1 MHSRVPGVD
10 LLLTHDSSSMYGL
23 PVPSFQSPYT
33 CARYISAGS
42 CCVHVDMHLC
52 PRHTGEVEVLPVGAG
67 INEEQVAGSAPLV
80 RALVVERLELM
91 WRNCEPHIDG
101 SMGKPDPRYMEAG
114 IRIVDRLS
122 RLYRLDQPQAADNEP
137 DSVSRVDKRELAAA
151 GLAELEQKLSH
162 LG

>member
-1 MHSRVPGVD
+1 M
-10 LLLTHDSSSMYGL
+10 L
-23 PVPSFQSPYT
+23 P
-33 CARYISAGS
+33 A
-42 CCVHVDMHLC
+42 
-52 PRHTGEVEVLPVGAG
+52 GAG

-91 WRNCEPHIDG
+91 WRNCEPHING
-101 SMGKPDPRYMEAG
+101 SAGKPDPRYMEAG

-122 RLYRLDQPQAADNEP
+122 RLYRLDQPQAAENEP